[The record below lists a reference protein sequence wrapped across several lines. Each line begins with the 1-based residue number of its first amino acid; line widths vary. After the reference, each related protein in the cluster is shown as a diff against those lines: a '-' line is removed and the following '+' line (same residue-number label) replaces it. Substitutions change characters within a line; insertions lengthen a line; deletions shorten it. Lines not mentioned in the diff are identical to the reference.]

1 VGVAP
6 MSFDVDGI
14 EEIDRMNVA
23 TPKDINMC
31 LTPQ

>member
-14 EEIDRMNVA
+14 EEIDRMNAA
-23 TPKDINMC
+23 TPKDMG